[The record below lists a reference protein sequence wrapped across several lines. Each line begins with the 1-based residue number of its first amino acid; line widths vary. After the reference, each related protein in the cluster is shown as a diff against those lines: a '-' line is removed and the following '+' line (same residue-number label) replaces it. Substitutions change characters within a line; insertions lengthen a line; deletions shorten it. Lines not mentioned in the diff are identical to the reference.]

1 MLKENSALFEYM
13 VRHYRH
19 HVAEPS
25 SGETIG
31 WSEEELTALADSFD
45 LETKL
50 RALLG
55 CEHPIC
61 DRFLR
66 HHAQEILD
74 DIFEI
79 EDRDLFCASTRQQI
93 AAAINRR
100 RCKRCLTP
108 VQVSC
113 TPICVR

>member
-1 MLKENSALFEYM
+1 MLDEHSHLFEYM
-13 VRHYRH
+13 VLHYSHR
-19 HVAEPS
+19 VAEPS
-25 SGETIG
+25 CATIG

-74 DIFEI
+74 NIFEI

-100 RCKRCLTP
+100 R
-108 VQVSC
+108 
-113 TPICVR
+113 